1 MVRGPMPAID
11 VSDAA
16 WILASGAGTVVG
28 GLMILLLRR
37 PPDRVLDGLLGLT
50 GGVMLAAALLGLL
63 PAALDRGGAAEVAAG
78 FVAGAVLM
86 RLVDRSI
93 PHVHWGFVEPR
104 HASEAR
110 AGALHRAAMLLT
122 ALTIHNVPEGLAV
135 GAAFAAGG
143 AELGIPIAVAIGI
156 QNVPEGF
163 VAGVPLIDGG
173 VPRRRAALLAGAT
186 GLVEPPAAALA
197 LVLLDPVSALLPAAL
212 ALAAGAMV
220 YVVLDELLPE
230 STARGNRRA
239 AALGFIG
246 GFAIMA
252 VADLALG

>member
-1 MVRGPMPAID
+1 MPAID

-28 GLMILLLRR
+28 GLAVLLLRR
-37 PPDRVLDGLLGLT
+37 PPDRILDLLLGVT

-63 PAALDRGGAAEVAAG
+63 PAALERGGPVEVVAGFAAG
-78 FVAGAVLM
+78 VVLM
-86 RLVDRSI
+86 RVVDRAV
-93 PHVHWGFVEPR
+93 PHVHWGFVEAR
-104 HASEAR
+104 HASAAR
-110 AGALHRAAMLLT
+110 AGALRRAVMLLT

-186 GLVEPPAAALA
+186 GLVEPPAAAVAVL
-197 LVLLDPVSALLPAAL
+197 LLDPVTVLLPAAL

-230 STARGNRRA
+230 STVRGNRRA
-239 AALGFIG
+239 AAVGFVG
-246 GFAIMA
+246 GLAVMA
-252 VADLALG
+252 VADLALR